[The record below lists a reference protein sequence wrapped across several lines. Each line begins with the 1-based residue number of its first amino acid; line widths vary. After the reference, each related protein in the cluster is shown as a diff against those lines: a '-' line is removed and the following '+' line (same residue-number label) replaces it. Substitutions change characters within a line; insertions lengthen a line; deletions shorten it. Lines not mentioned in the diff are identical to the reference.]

1 MTPLTLIHVIL
12 SLALLYSQFCRS
24 VKTDCNT
31 RPGILAAFYL
41 LTGAA
46 ILSLFAP
53 LVLPGWRP
61 SLETIALLFAITV
74 VQAVTSRFWRSGV
87 PGGFVNDH
95 QNGPEVG

>member
-1 MTPLTLIHVIL
+1 MTLTLIHVVL

-87 PGGFVNDH
+87 PGSFVNDH
-95 QNGPEVG
+95 KDGPEVG

>member
-1 MTPLTLIHVIL
+1 MTLTLIHVVL

-61 SLETIALLFAITV
+61 SLETIALLFSITV
-74 VQAVTSRFWRSGV
+74 VQAVTSKFWRSGV
-87 PGGFVNDH
+87 PGSFANDH

>member
-1 MTPLTLIHVIL
+1 MTLTLIHVVL

-87 PGGFVNDH
+87 PGSFVNDH
-95 QNGPEVG
+95 QDGPEVG

>member
-1 MTPLTLIHVIL
+1 MTPMLIHVVL

-31 RPGILAAFYL
+31 HAGILAAFYL

-53 LVLPGWRP
+53 LVIPGWHP
-61 SLETIALLFAITV
+61 SLETIGLLFAITV
-74 VQAVTSRFWRSGV
+74 VQAVTSRFWRSGA
-87 PGGFVNDH
+87 PGSFVNEHKD
-95 QNGPEVG
+95 GPKVG

>member
-1 MTPLTLIHVIL
+1 MTLTLIHVVL

-41 LTGAA
+41 LAGAA

-61 SLETIALLFAITV
+61 SLDTVALLFAITV

-87 PGGFVNDH
+87 PGSFVNDH
-95 QNGPEVG
+95 QDGPEVG

>member
-1 MTPLTLIHVIL
+1 MTLTLIHVVL

-61 SLETIALLFAITV
+61 SLDTVALLFAITV
-74 VQAVTSRFWRSGV
+74 VKAATSKFWRSGV
-87 PGGFVNDH
+87 PGSFVNDH
-95 QNGPEVG
+95 QDGPEVG

>member
-12 SLALLYSQFCRS
+12 SLTLLYSQFCRS

-87 PGGFVNDH
+87 PGSFVNDH

>member
-1 MTPLTLIHVIL
+1 MTLTFIHGVL

-87 PGGFVNDH
+87 PGSFVNDH
-95 QNGPEVG
+95 QDGPEVG

>member
-1 MTPLTLIHVIL
+1 MTLTLIHVVL

-24 VKTDCNT
+24 VKMDCNT
-31 RPGILAAFYL
+31 RAGILAAFYL

-61 SLETIALLFAITV
+61 SLDTVALLFSITV
-74 VQAVTSRFWRSGV
+74 VQAATSKFWRSGV
-87 PGGFVNDH
+87 PGSFINDH
-95 QNGPEVG
+95 QDGPEVG

>member
-1 MTPLTLIHVIL
+1 MTLTLIHVVL

-87 PGGFVNDH
+87 PRSFVNDH

>member
-1 MTPLTLIHVIL
+1 MSLTFIHVVL

-31 RPGILAAFYL
+31 RAGILAAFYL

-61 SLETIALLFAITV
+61 SLDTVALLFAITI
-74 VQAVTSRFWRSGV
+74 VQAATSKFWRSGV
-87 PGGFVNDH
+87 PGSFVNDH

>member
-1 MTPLTLIHVIL
+1 MTLTLIHVVL
-12 SLALLYSQFCRS
+12 SLALFYSQFCRS

-74 VQAVTSRFWRSGV
+74 VKAVTSRFWRFGV
-87 PGGFVNDH
+87 PGSFVNDH
-95 QNGPEVG
+95 KDGPEVG

>member
-1 MTPLTLIHVIL
+1 MTLTLIHVVL

-87 PGGFVNDH
+87 PGSFVNDH